1 MIPRYGGI
9 YLVQFLREIKVTFGL
24 FQVKNVDGTIE
35 KRIYFTW
42 YLSALV
48 ILIWILRSYPQLVR

>member
-24 FQVKNVDGTIE
+24 FQVKNVGGIIE
-35 KRIYFTW
+35 KRNGIFRMVSFCGSDFNTD
-42 YLSALV
+42 S
-48 ILIWILRSYPQLVR
+48 

>member
-48 ILIWILRSYPQLVR
+48 ILIWILRSYQQLVR